1 MLTVRRTLTAVVL
14 LLLFVL
20 PAVIPSV
27 SAAGKSSLTIPVLNL
42 SSRIVTFPLEADTWA
57 IDPWE
62 KRIGFL
68 EGTSWFQSPGNMVLA
83 GHSVMPN
90 GKAGIFSRIDQL
102 QVGNEVIVSDG
113 VQERRYTV
121 TEVRVV
127 NEYDISVVYPT
138 GDDRL
143 TLITCE
149 ASSFD
154 AVSQTYSNRVVVV
167 ATRSG

>member
-1 MLTVRRTLTAVVL
+1 VTIRRLLSITL
-14 LLLFVL
+14 LLAFSLVSSAL
-20 PAVIPSV
+20 SSV
-27 SAAGKSSLTIPVLNL
+27 SAGQGASIKIPALNL
-42 SSRIVTFPLEADTWA
+42 SSSIVNFPLVADTWA
-57 IDPWE
+57 IDPWQ
-62 KRIGFL
+62 KRVGFL

-90 GKAGIFSRIDQL
+90 GKAGIFARIDQL
-102 QVGNEVIVSDG
+102 QVGNELIVSDG
-113 VQERRYTV
+113 VQEHHYTV
-121 TEVRVV
+121 SEVRVV

-154 AVSQTYSNRVVVV
+154 AASQTYSNRVVVV

>member
-1 MLTVRRTLTAVVL
+1 MTARRTLTVIMMLVL
-14 LLLFVL
+14 FIL

-27 SAAGKSSLTIPVLNL
+27 SAGQKASLTIPALDL
-42 SSRIVTFPLEADTWA
+42 SSSIVKFPLDGDTWA

-62 KRIGFL
+62 KRVGFL
-68 EGTSWFQSPGNMVLA
+68 EETSWFQSPGNMVLA

-90 GKAGIFSRIDQL
+90 GKGGIFAHIDQL
-102 QVGNEVIVSDG
+102 EVGAELIVSDG
-113 VQERRYTV
+113 VEERRYTV
-121 TEVRVV
+121 SEVRVV
-127 NEYDISVVYPT
+127 NEYDVSVVFPT

-149 ASSFD
+149 ASSLD
-154 AVSQTYSNRVVVV
+154 PARQTYSNRVVVV